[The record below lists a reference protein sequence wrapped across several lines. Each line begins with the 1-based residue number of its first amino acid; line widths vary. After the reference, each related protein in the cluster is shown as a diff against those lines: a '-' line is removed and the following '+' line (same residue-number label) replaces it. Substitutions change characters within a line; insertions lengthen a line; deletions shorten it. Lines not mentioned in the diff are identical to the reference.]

1 LGSGAAAARS
11 IIKPKHLCHL
21 PPGTVLGR
29 KESAETFRYEA
40 IITWISNVLSHGV
53 ELSIIV
59 MVMGSI
65 YPFRRL
71 GTQLMVSVF
80 HFLCGGKKLRQEE
93 DNPVLG
99 HFGDFLNEMPV

>member
-1 LGSGAAAARS
+1 
-11 IIKPKHLCHL
+11 
-21 PPGTVLGR
+21 
-29 KESAETFRYEA
+29 
-40 IITWISNVLSHGV
+40 
-53 ELSIIV
+53 